1 MKHKR
6 QEVIWMIMLL
16 ILLASPSCSL
26 KYVPQSGE
34 EFRQET
40 LRLEEKARSH
50 EDPEVRAEC
59 QLELAYFYLHHRNPL
74 LNYGKAL
81 QGFEAYLRFTAG
93 DRQTDE
99 IQNWTLALREMDRR
113 ERETASL
120 KERVAKLVQEND
132 GKTKSLAWQLKKN
145 QETQAALEKSHVHVD
160 SLERANRGLKEANDK
175 MKETVEKLKNLDLQM
190 EEKRKAI
197 K

>member
-6 QEVIWMIMLL
+6 QEVLWLILLL
-16 ILLASPSCSL
+16 ILLASSNCSL

-59 QLELAYFYLHHRNPL
+59 QLELAYLYLHYRNPL

-81 QGFEAYLRFTAG
+81 QGFEAYLKFTG
-93 DRQTDE
+93 SDRQTEE

-132 GKTKSLAWQLKKN
+132 GKTKSLALQLKKN
-145 QETQAALEKSHVHVD
+145 QETQAALEKLHSQVD
-160 SLERANRGLKEANDK
+160 SLERTNRGLKEANDK